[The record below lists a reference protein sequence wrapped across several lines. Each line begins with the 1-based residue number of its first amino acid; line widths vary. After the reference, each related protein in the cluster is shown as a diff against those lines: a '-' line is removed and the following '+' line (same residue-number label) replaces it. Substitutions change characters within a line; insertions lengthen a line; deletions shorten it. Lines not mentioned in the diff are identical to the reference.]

1 MAYYNLNDALKR
13 KEEHEQ
19 AERAGHADEGMH
31 LDDVTRVKVLSP
43 GRQVVKRFMR
53 NRLAIFGLCVLIF
66 MFVFCFAGPL
76 FYPYGQTEVF
86 YEYDTMSVDYALAS
100 RNTSYTG
107 YTVDESVEIERNV
120 ASAMN
125 TNIKA
130 MEADGLETMNVSGSD
145 GTLYSIDRL
154 GEGVYTLSRHQAERI
169 CTVGVSTVH
178 IGLIDTITGEMTY
191 GDVDSLGSGFE
202 SAAAAACTG
211 LEGEFSY
218 NGATYTF
225 EREAGRR
232 YNIYLTNEGIT
243 YFGTAIGGE
252 FEDALYAMQGA
263 KAAGMRVCAI
273 EEYTA
278 KHQREEI
285 LAIAD
290 AYISDY
296 RQPPRML
303 RAQAECSDI

>member
-107 YTVDESVEIERNV
+107 YRVDESEEMEGNEDGAR
-120 ASAMN
+120 N
-125 TNIKA
+125 TNI
-130 MEADGLETMNVSGSD
+130 
-145 GTLYSIDRL
+145 
-154 GEGVYTLSRHQAERI
+154 
-169 CTVGVSTVH
+169 
-178 IGLIDTITGEMTY
+178 
-191 GDVDSLGSGFE
+191 
-202 SAAAAACTG
+202 
-211 LEGEFSY
+211 
-218 NGATYTF
+218 
-225 EREAGRR
+225 
-232 YNIYLTNEGIT
+232 
-243 YFGTAIGGE
+243 
-252 FEDALYAMQGA
+252 
-263 KAAGMRVCAI
+263 
-273 EEYTA
+273 
-278 KHQREEI
+278 
-285 LAIAD
+285 
-290 AYISDY
+290 
-296 RQPPRML
+296 
-303 RAQAECSDI
+303 